1 MSMLTRRH
9 RTVVSPSLVL
19 NEPSARMGLQSP
31 SLGSAASVP
40 DNHFRPVSPSLYI
53 PELMPSPT
61 ASPCAS
67 PSLGLIP
74 EEAMRRAAEM
84 QAQQNNHAR
93 TDRSARRPAKNTT
106 RMTTAVCKRASRMA
120 RPSEPSEAALLEA
133 DREINATED
142 AMRRAGL
149 EKLTLDEISL
159 FKHTAPSTG
168 KGPAVRAGTGD
179 AESDVAAQAVMNHVR
194 CFRLLF
200 CSCASTHAALPL
212 TLCFHSRC
220 DPLPPSLAQM
230 VSIKSRRVDTN
241 NQEPSWLMDVHN
253 ACPHMYGRL
262 AANAIKRY
270 AHHPL
275 PCRFPMPIPDTHTL
289 ACSNAVNSSVTKRA
303 KTQGAANQVR
313 LHGTRPAPRL
323 SGEPD

>member
-9 RTVVSPSLVL
+9 RAVVSPSLVL

-31 SLGSAASVP
+31 TLGSAASVP

-74 EEAMRRAAEM
+74 EETMRRAVEM
-84 QAQQNNHAR
+84 QAQQNNPAR
-93 TDRSARRPAKNTT
+93 TYRSGRAAKGTT

-120 RPSEPSEAALLEA
+120 RPSEPSEVALLEIE
-133 DREINATED
+133 RVINATEH
-142 AMRRAGL
+142 AMRLSGL
-149 EKLTLDEISL
+149 EKLSLDEISL

-179 AESDVAAQAVMNHVR
+179 AESDAAAQAVMNHVR
-194 CFRLLF
+194 CFHLLSLLLFFCSRRRLLLLSF
-200 CSCASTHAALPL
+200 
-212 TLCFHSRC
+212 
-220 DPLPPSLAQM
+220 AQM

-270 AHHPL
+270 AHHVWLYL
-275 PCRFPMPIPDTHTL
+275 PDPHT
-289 ACSNAVNSSVTKRA
+289 
-303 KTQGAANQVR
+303 
-313 LHGTRPAPRL
+313 
-323 SGEPD
+323 